1 MFTTGNTAAIG
12 VMRPRRRREVAKED
26 AVRFLWPE
34 TLVLSLLVPLLVA
47 AYLRALRRRQRSV
60 IHYASLRP
68 VRDAMGPRAARRRH
82 VPPALF
88 LLAVIAALFAI
99 ARPVTMLPLPT
110 QYVTLVMAMD
120 VSRSMLAQDVAPNRI
135 GAAQAAARAFIET
148 LPRNVRLGI
157 TSFAGTAAV
166 VQTPTENREDLL
178 AAVDRFQ
185 LQRGTATGSGLLVS
199 LAMLRPDAGI
209 DLEAELFGHD
219 FSRRPR
225 AADTANERAR
235 APLGMGTQTEPKPVP
250 PGSWSG
256 GAIVLLS
263 DGRRT
268 MGPDPIAAARRAA
281 QLGVRVYTIGFGTKA
296 GAEIPGF
303 EGYSFWARLDEDT
316 LRSVAQITDAEYFHA
331 GTAAELDKVYRKL
344 SARLAME
351 YRETEI
357 SALFSAL
364 AALLVLAAAA
374 LSMLWFRR

>member
-1 MFTTGNTAAIG
+1 M
-12 VMRPRRRREVAKED
+12 
-26 AVRFLWPE
+26 RFLWPE
-34 TLVLSLLVPLLVA
+34 TLMLSLLVPLLVA
-47 AYLRALRRRQRSV
+47 AYLRALRRRQRAV
-60 IHYASLRP
+60 IHYASLKP
-68 VRDAMGPRAARRRH
+68 VRAAMGPRAALRRH

-99 ARPVTMLPLPT
+99 ARPVTVLPLPA
-110 QYVTLVMAMD
+110 QYVTIVMAMD

-148 LPRNVRLGI
+148 LPSNVRLGI

-178 AAVDRFQ
+178 AAIDRFQ
-185 LQRGTATGSGLLVS
+185 LQFGTATGSGLLVS

-209 DLEAELFGHD
+209 DLEAELFGQD
-219 FSRRPR
+219 FSRRSR
-225 AADTANERAR
+225 AADAANDRAR
-235 APLGMGTQTEPKPVP
+235 APLDMRAHAEPRPVP

-316 LRSVAQITDAEYFHA
+316 LRSVAQLTDAEYFHA

-344 SARLAME
+344 SAHLAME

-374 LSMLWFRR
+374 LSMFWFRR

>member
-1 MFTTGNTAAIG
+1 MFTIGNAAAIG

-225 AADTANERAR
+225 AADANERAR
-235 APLGMGTQTEPKPVP
+235 ASLGMGTQTEPKPVP